1 MLAHEVLYWLLVV
14 IGSLLVGRL
23 ISVVCP
29 LLVRHMER
37 EWQFE
42 MQVDQEGGLLAQ
54 APSLFSTLWL
64 NRECV
69 RHLVPLRSQRLTHLP
84 YELLSLLATSVVVW
98 HMGFNPP
105 AMAAVLITWSLIALI
120 HIDWNHFLLPDLLV
134 YPLLWSGLL
143 WRAYGHGE
151 VVDGVLGAFFGYAV
165 LWCIVGGYSSLRGLK
180 MMGNGDFKLT
190 AALGAWLG
198 WQALP
203 VMCLVACAAGLMI
216 TLLLA
221 KTPRSSLNKPVPFGP
236 ALALSGWFFL
246 ITNFPV

>member
-14 IGSLLVGRL
+14 ITSLSVGRL
-23 ISVVCP
+23 ISVLSPV
-29 LLVRHMER
+29 LVQHMER

-42 MQVDQEGGLLAQ
+42 MQVAQEQGMLAR

-64 NRECV
+64 NRACV
-69 RHLVPLRSQRLTHLP
+69 RHLVPLRSQSLTHLP
-84 YELLSLLATSVVVW
+84 YELMTVLATSLVVW
-98 HMGFNPP
+98 HMGFNQSTLV
-105 AMAAVLITWSLIALI
+105 AVAITWVLIALI

-151 VVDGVLGAFFGYAV
+151 VVDGVLGAFFGYIV
-165 LWCIVGGYSSLRGLK
+165 LWCIVGSYSTLRGLK

-203 VMCLVACAAGLMI
+203 VMCLAACIAGLLI

-221 KTPRSSLNKPVPFGP
+221 KTPRSSLSKPVPFGP